1 MYLVLNR
8 DEVLSELAKRMLAQ
22 HLKKIE
28 PKWSNT
34 TDYISKCHKRWTKS
48 GLIDI
53 DFNTVN
59 AQLRKDL
66 EAYKD
71 VIVTRYKQQYRP
83 LIAWLDQ
90 NYDRLGIDRQRLI
103 DAYVASGTKNFVK
116 NLGQQL
122 TDQPVWTI
130 AGAPVPDDRPV
141 IIRNII
147 NNEALLGHRL
157 ANSLPFWFID
167 SGYTNFLTGKKLWHR
182 LVQDHLH
189 TNTPNGYFPADR
201 LGLLPSMPVPWQRE
215 GSRIVVVCASQNHH
229 QVQGTDLISWRENV
243 ELELRRHTDR
253 PVEWRYKEQSRKTRT
268 SVFEDLQNDKDV
280 YCVISDSSAAAIEA
294 IWLGIPVITLG
305 RHISSAV
312 ARNDLSQINDLYRGP
327 IGDWLCALTYSQFTQ
342 QEMYDGTALK
352 LIKEYHV

>member
-22 HLKKIE
+22 QLKKISPE
-28 PKWSNT
+28 WST
-34 TDYISKCHKRWTKS
+34 TVAYLDKCRKRRAKS

-53 DFNTVN
+53 DFGTVN
-59 AQLRKDL
+59 AQLRQDL

-71 VIVTRYKQQYRP
+71 IIVTRYKRQYRP
-83 LIAWLDQ
+83 LIAWLGQ
-90 NYDRLGIDRQRLI
+90 NYDRLGIDRQCLV

-122 TDQPVWTI
+122 TEQPVWTI
-130 AGAPVPDDRPV
+130 AGDAVPDDRPV

-167 SGYTNFLTGKKLWHR
+167 SGYTNFLTSKKFWHR
-182 LVQDHLH
+182 LVADHLH
-189 TNTPNGYFPADR
+189 TNTPSGHFPADR
-201 LGLLPSMPVPWQRE
+201 LGLLPSMPVPWRRE
-215 GSRIVVVCASQNHH
+215 GSRIVVVCASDNHH
-229 QVQGTDLISWRENV
+229 QIMGSTQEIWQHQVKKEIRQ
-243 ELELRRHTDR
+243 HTDR
-253 PVEWRYKEQSRKTRT
+253 PIEWRKKQQSRKTRT

-312 ARNDLSQINDLYRGP
+312 ARNDLSQINDLYRGS
-327 IGDWLCALTYSQFTQ
+327 IGDWLCALTYSQFTKK
-342 QEMYDGTALK
+342 EMYDGTALK

>member
-71 VIVTRYKQQYRP
+71 VIVTQYKQQYRP

-182 LVQDHLH
+182 LVSDHLH

-201 LGLLPSMPVPWQRE
+201 LGLLPSMPVSWQRE

-229 QVQGTDLISWRENV
+229 QVQGTDLVSWRENV

-253 PVEWRYKEQSRKTRT
+253 PVEWRHKEQSRKTRT

-352 LIKEYHV
+352 LIKKYHV

>member
-8 DEVLSELAKRMLAQ
+8 DEVLSELAKRMLAR

-28 PKWSNT
+28 PEWPNT
-34 TDYISKCHKRWTKS
+34 TTYLDKCRKRWVKS

-59 AQLRKDL
+59 ANLRQDL

-71 VIVTRYKQQYRP
+71 VIVTQYKLQYRP
-83 LIAWLDQ
+83 LITWLDQ
-90 NYDRLGIDRQRLI
+90 NYDRLDIDRQHLV
-103 DAYVASGTKNFVK
+103 DAYTASGTKNFVK
-116 NLGQQL
+116 TLGQQL

-130 AGAPVPDDRPV
+130 SGDPVPDDQPV

-147 NNEALLGHRL
+147 NNEGLLKHRL

-167 SGYTNFLTGKKLWHR
+167 SGYTNFLTSKKLWHR

-189 TNTPNGYFPADR
+189 VNTPSGYFPADR

-215 GSRIVVVCASQNHH
+215 GSRIVVVCASDNYHRILGSNQEIWQQ
-229 QVQGTDLISWRENV
+229 QVKKEIRQ
-243 ELELRRHTDR
+243 HTDR
-253 PVEWRYKEQSRKTRT
+253 PIEWRKKQLSRKTRT
-268 SVFEDLQNDKDV
+268 SVFEDLRNDKDV

-327 IGDWLCALTYSQFTQ
+327 IGDWLCALTYSQFTKK
-342 QEMYDGTALK
+342 EMYDGTALK
-352 LIKEYHV
+352 LIKKYHV

>member
-22 HLKKIE
+22 QLKKIKPE
-28 PKWSNT
+28 WPNT
-34 TDYISKCHKRWTKS
+34 TVYIDKCRKRRAKS
-48 GLIDI
+48 SLVDI
-53 DFNTVN
+53 DFDTVN
-59 AQLRKDL
+59 AQLRQDL
-66 EAYKD
+66 QAYKD
-71 VIVTRYKQQYRP
+71 VVVTQYKRQYRP
-83 LIAWLDQ
+83 LIAWLEQ
-90 NYDRLGIDRQRLI
+90 NYDRLGIDRQHLI
-103 DAYVASGTKNFVK
+103 GDYVASGTKNFVK
-116 NLGQQL
+116 TLGQQL

-130 AGAPVPDDRPV
+130 AGDPVPDDQSV

-147 NNEALLGHRL
+147 NNEALLQHRL

-201 LGLLPSMPVPWQRE
+201 LSQLPSMPAPWRGE
-215 GSRIVVVCASQNHH
+215 GSRIVVVCASEYHH
-229 QVQGTDLISWRENV
+229 QIQGTDLEIWQQQV
-243 ELELRRHTDR
+243 KQKLRQHTDR
-253 PVEWRYKEQSRKTRT
+253 PIEWRKKRLSRKTRT
-268 SVFEDLQNDKDV
+268 SVFEDLQDDKDV

-312 ARNDLSQINDLYRGP
+312 SRHDLSQINDLYRGS

>member
-201 LGLLPSMPVPWQRE
+201 LGLLPSMPVSWQRE

-253 PVEWRYKEQSRKTRT
+253 PVEWRHKEQSRKTRT